1 MRRPWGLCLCLAL
14 VLSVVTAKPA
24 APASGELEEA
34 EYLRELLNNLLIPGE
49 REGRQLQDEQQ
60 DEEEVVEVEEPEVA
74 VSEGEGE
81 GEALEDSEA
90 LKEAKKVEVSRFNN
104 YIDAIYRRM
113 NAALK
118 AKLMD
123 PMELN
128 LDEKAK
134 KKEGKKGKAEKTRV
148 LREAID
154 EDDIEDDVNRIG
166 KAAKTEKKA
175 GKFKGL
181 SKEERLAEKEKRK
194 LKKQKKN
201 DAKEHQKEMKE
212 KKMETKEKKKEM
224 KKKKEKKIEMKE
236 KKMEMKGKKSKDT
249 KEKKMEAKRKR
260 KNKTE
265 RESRSNRKNKNKK
278 KGQNKNKNK
287 QSNKTKNNKKARNNN
302 EKKARRGNAE
312 KEEKM
317 VGSLSGIAT
326 MIRDGDVTV
335 VDEETHKVV
344 TSEFSVGPLQLQ
356 VSKIYGRGKARTVK
370 TAKAITDVM
379 SGTLVLKVK
388 PDGTAHVKKVVF
400 KKPENVEVKGKLSE
414 NDPRSLN
421 YLRNSVNKMRPLA
434 AMKVLKTARFVLKS
448 PSSN

>member
-1 MRRPWGLCLCLAL
+1 MG
-14 VLSVVTAKPA
+14 
-24 APASGELEEA
+24 
-34 EYLRELLNNLLIPGE
+34 
-49 REGRQLQDEQQ
+49 
-60 DEEEVVEVEEPEVA
+60 
-74 VSEGEGE
+74 
-81 GEALEDSEA
+81 A

-128 LDEKAK
+128 LGEKAK
-134 KKEGKKGKAEKTRV
+134 KNDAKKGKLEKTRV
-148 LREAID
+148 LREALD
-154 EDDIEDDVNRIG
+154 EEDTEVDVDRMG
-166 KAAKTEKKA
+166 KASKTQKKA
-175 GKFKGL
+175 RKMKGM
-181 SKEERLAEKEKRK
+181 SKEERLAEKKKKRER
-194 LKKQKKN
+194 KKKKN
-201 DAKEHQKEMKE
+201 EAKEKKKEMKE
-212 KKMETKEKKKEM
+212 KKMEKMEKKEKKEKKKS
-224 KKKKEKKIEMKE
+224 KDSKEKKL
-236 KKMEMKGKKSKDT
+236 
-249 KEKKMEAKRKR
+249 EAKRKR
-260 KNKTE
+260 KNKDV
-265 RESRSNRKNKNKK
+265 RESRSNRKNRNKK
-278 KGQNKNKNK
+278 NKGQNKNKTKQNNK
-287 QSNKTKNNKKARNNN
+287 QKNNKRGRDSSKNN
-302 EKKARRGNAE
+302 EKKKGWKGNDG

-344 TSEFSVGPLQLQ
+344 TSEFRVGPLQLQ

-434 AMKVLKTARFVLKS
+434 ALKVLKTARYVLKS

>member
-1 MRRPWGLCLCLAL
+1 MGRPVGEKHSRMRWPWGLSLFLA
-14 VLSVVTAKPA
+14 VLAVVTAQPLEQ
-24 APASGELEEA
+24 APALESQ
-34 EYLRELLNNLLIPGE
+34 YITELLHNLLIPSE
-49 REGRQLQDEQQ
+49 REGRQIQDDQ
-60 DEEEVVEVEEPEVA
+60 DEEEAEKVAEVEA
-74 VSEGEGE
+74 AEGE

-134 KKEGKKGKAEKTRV
+134 KNEGKKEKSEKTRV

-154 EDDIEDDVNRIG
+154 EDDDSEIDVSRIG
-166 KAAKTEKKA
+166 KAAKTEKRA
-175 GKFKGL
+175 GKFKGM
-181 SKEERLAEKEKRK
+181 SKEERLAEKKKRK
-194 LKKQKKN
+194 LRKQKKN
-201 DAKEHQKEMKE
+201 DAKE
-212 KKMETKEKKKEM
+212 KKK
-224 KKKKEKKIEMKE
+224 EMKE
-236 KKMEMKGKKSKDT
+236 KKMEMKAKKSKEP

-260 KNKTE
+260 KNKEE

-278 KGQNKNKNK
+278 KGQNKNKQNK
-287 QSNKTKNNKKARNNN
+287 KPKNNTKRGKDSMKNT
-302 EKKARRGNAE
+302 EKKARRGNDG

-344 TSEFSVGPLQLQ
+344 TSEFRVGPLQLQ

-379 SGTLVLKVK
+379 SGTLVLEVK

-434 AMKVLKTARFVLKS
+434 AMKVLKTARYVLKS
-448 PSSN
+448 PNAN

>member
-1 MRRPWGLCLCLAL
+1 MGVGEKHSRMRWPWGLSLFLA
-14 VLSVVTAKPA
+14 VLAVVTAQPLEQ
-24 APASGELEEA
+24 APALESQ
-34 EYLRELLNNLLIPGE
+34 YITELLHNLLIPSE
-49 REGRQLQDEQQ
+49 REGRQIQDDQ
-60 DEEEVVEVEEPEVA
+60 DEEEAEEVAEVEA
-74 VSEGEGE
+74 AEGE

-113 NAALK
+113 NAALR

-134 KKEGKKGKAEKTRV
+134 KNDGKRVKSENTRV
-148 LREAID
+148 LREALD
-154 EDDIEDDVNRIG
+154 EEDTEIAVDRMG
-166 KAAKTEKKA
+166 KPAKKRA
-175 GKFKGL
+175 GKLKGM
-181 SKEERLAEKEKRK
+181 SKEERLAEKKKRRER
-194 LKKQKKN
+194 KKKKN
-201 DAKEHQKEMKE
+201 DA
-212 KKMETKEKKKEM
+212 
-224 KKKKEKKIEMKE
+224 KE
-236 KKMEMKGKKSKDT
+236 KKMEMKEKKMKKKEMKEKKEKKLEMKAKKSKDP
-249 KEKKMEAKRKR
+249 KEKKVEAKRKR
-260 KNKTE
+260 KNKDV
-265 RESRSNRKNKNKK
+265 REIRSNRKNRNKK
-278 KGQNKNKNK
+278 KGQNKNKSK
-287 QSNKTKNNKKARNNN
+287 QSNKQKNNNKRGKDSMKNN
-302 EKKARRGNAE
+302 EKKARKGNAG
-312 KEEKM
+312 KDEKM

-326 MIRDGDVTV
+326 IVRDGDVIV
-335 VDEETHKVV
+335 LDEETHKVV

-400 KKPENVEVKGKLSE
+400 KKPENVEVKGKLRE

-434 AMKVLKTARFVLKS
+434 ALKVLKTARYVLKS
-448 PSSN
+448 PNAN